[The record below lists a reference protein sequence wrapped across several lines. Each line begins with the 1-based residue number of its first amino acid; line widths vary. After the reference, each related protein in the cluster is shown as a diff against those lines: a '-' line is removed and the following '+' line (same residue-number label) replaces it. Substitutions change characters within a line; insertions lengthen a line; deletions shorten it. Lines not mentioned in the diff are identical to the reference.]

1 VVSDILIDRIAEQR
15 ALRDCFDAAARGE
28 PQLVVVHGRRRVGKT
43 YLLSSLARERRAVYF
58 ASTRQSEHVEL
69 ARFAEAI
76 ARDLGEDAA
85 ALVGG
90 GFPSWEAA
98 LRFVAVLGRDEP
110 LLVVLDEATYLEGST
125 PGFASIVQ
133 AWWDHLERPS
143 CLQLVLTG
151 SAIGTLTQM
160 VGADGPLRGRPTLD
174 LRIDPVDVTSAAAF
188 CPRLSPRE
196 LIQAWAVCG
205 GYPQHLLAWDADE
218 DFDDNLQ
225 RLAGTAGGILLTSA
239 GDIVR
244 ESVGDAAGYA
254 RVLGAIG
261 RGRTRISAIAS
272 DAGQRIEH
280 PVEVLRAAGLVRR
293 ELPVGAPRG
302 ARATYDIDDLY
313 LRFWYATLFADEQLV
328 AGGQGRAVLAR
339 RGDLIRRHVAYAFE
353 EAARAHAVR
362 LVAAGARAPD
372 SIIGRWWKSS
382 GGQLEVDVL
391 GLRGARTSLVGEVKW
406 SDTAA
411 DIDLAARL
419 DRILEQV
426 PEPTGDV
433 ERVVWAAVGGTRA
446 LQDAG
451 VVVYDASDV
460 VTSTERAQQ

>member
-1 VVSDILIDRIAEQR
+1 MVSGELIDRVSEQR

-28 PQLVVVHGRRRVGKT
+28 PQLAVVHGRRRVGKT
-43 YLLSSLARERRAVYF
+43 FLLTHMAAERRAVYF
-58 ASTRQSEHVEL
+58 ASTRQSERVEL
-69 ARFAEAI
+69 DRFAEAI
-76 ARDLGEDAA
+76 ARDLGQGAA

-90 GFPSWEAA
+90 GFSSWEAA
-98 LRFVAVLGRDEP
+98 LRFVAALGRDEP

-143 CLQLVLTG
+143 SIQLVLTG

-188 CPRLSPRE
+188 CPELEPRA
-196 LIQAWAVCG
+196 LIEAWAVCG
-205 GYPQHLLAWDADE
+205 GYPQHLRAWDSSAGLDA
-218 DFDDNLQ
+218 NLE

-293 ELPVGAPRG
+293 ELPIGAPRG

-313 LRFWYATLFADEQLV
+313 LRFWYAVLFADEQLV
-328 AGGQGRAVLAR
+328 AGGQGHAVLAR
-339 RGDLIRRHVAYAFE
+339 RREVIRRHIAYAFE

-362 LVAAGARAPD
+362 LVHAGELAPD
-372 SIIGRWWKSS
+372 SIVGRWWLSS

-391 GLRGARTSLVGEVKW
+391 GLRGSRTSLVGEVKW
-406 SDTAA
+406 SKAQAA
-411 DIDLAARL
+411 IDLVGRF
-419 DRILEQV
+419 DQILERV
-426 PEPTGDV
+426 PEPAVDV
-433 ERVVWAAVGGTRA
+433 ARVVWAAAGGTRA
-446 LQDAG
+446 LHDAG
-451 VVVYDASDV
+451 VTVYDAGDV
-460 VTSTERAQQ
+460 VATTEQISK